1 MTILDEARIGELSS
15 KSAHLLKRHGTL
27 PTVALGRDNDNSETK
42 IIPTLLE
49 CRNKNVDQANE
60 REMAKLQGEMHSF
73 HARDRA
79 VSESYRTQLKQCQAP
94 AQLDLKIGAQV
105 LLLKNID
112 LEKGLA
118 NGSRGVVVR
127 FQPPKN
133 GSEVPMGFKNMDL
146 PVVRF
151 DSVKSTTRGLDD
163 EDREFTILPEGTYT
177 MLATCCN

>member
-1 MTILDEARIGELSS
+1 MTILDEARVGELSPQS
-15 KSAHLLKRHGTL
+15 VQLLQRHGTL
-27 PTVALGRDNDNSETK
+27 PSSAFGLTNNNNHTK

-60 REMAKLQGEMHSF
+60 REMAKLPGEIHTF

-79 VSESYRTQLKQCQAP
+79 ISDSHRNQLKQCQAP
-94 AQLDLKIGAQV
+94 SQLDLKIGAQV

-133 GSEVPMGFKNMDL
+133 GSEVPTGFKNMDL

-151 DSVKSTTRGLDD
+151 DSVKGVGEAE
-163 EDREFTILPEGTYT
+163 EDREFTILPEGTNYYGFIV
-177 MLATCCN
+177 